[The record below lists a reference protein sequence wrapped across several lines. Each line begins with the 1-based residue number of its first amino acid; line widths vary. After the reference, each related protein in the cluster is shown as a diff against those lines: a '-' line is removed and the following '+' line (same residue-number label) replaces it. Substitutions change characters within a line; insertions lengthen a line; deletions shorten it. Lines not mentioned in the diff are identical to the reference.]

1 MSKISIQPSQMRA
14 KASALESLRQQHL
27 NLMRQMRVLVNNL
40 NEIWQGEAQ
49 EAFVSGFNEKSKS
62 MSELASTL
70 EKYIEVVNSAADEI
84 ERVDNTLLG
93 RVKSI

>member
-27 NLMRQMRVLVNNL
+27 DLMRQMRVLVNNL

-49 EAFVSGFNEKSKS
+49 EAFVSSFHEKSQT

-70 EKYIEVVNSAADEI
+70 EKYIEVIDSAADEI
-84 ERVDNTLLG
+84 ERVDNTLLS